1 MIEYIKFWLAKEV
14 ADLIVFLPLLLIGGI
29 AYLIYAWWSDKDDS
43 V

>member
-14 ADLIVFLPLLLIGGI
+14 ADLIVFLPLLVGGI

-43 V
+43 I